1 MTVIEQVAYA
11 HRAAERVARRR
22 IAARTSR
29 PFLQLRALRALR
41 REEIHTQAALAERLR
56 IDPPAASRLVDRLVA
71 DGLVTRKE
79 GADRRCVC
87 LTLTKAADAEVAIVD
102 EALAQIEQELRAH
115 LRVEDLR
122 KLAPLMR
129 RVADALDALE

>member
-11 HRAAERVARRR
+11 HRAAERVVRRR
-22 IAARTSR
+22 IALRTSR

-41 REEIHTQAALAERLR
+41 GEEIHTQAALAERLR

-87 LTLTKAADAEVAIVD
+87 LTLTPDADAEVAIVD
-102 EALAQIEQELRAH
+102 
-115 LRVEDLR
+115 
-122 KLAPLMR
+122 
-129 RVADALDALE
+129 